1 MSGERLFE
9 KIDISENPAISNGKS
24 TELSATFLEEKILG
38 WREPSVAAHERHLAH
53 FVEISQ
59 KSQVLDN
66 MQSGNGSGRH
76 GVVQGTYPGGP

>member
-38 WREPSVAAHERHLAH
+38 WREPSVTIFVCTKSAMNGWLRLTLAAHVFDEL
-53 FVEISQ
+53 
-59 KSQVLDN
+59 
-66 MQSGNGSGRH
+66 
-76 GVVQGTYPGGP
+76 PGGYSTGDSV